1 MAAIEFWYEFG
12 STYSY
17 PAAMRIER
25 LAGEAGVPLRWRPFL
40 LGPILKEQGLNDS
53 PFNIFA
59 AKGRYM
65 WRDLA
70 RVCEAEGLPLS
81 LPPVSFPQ
89 NGLKAA
95 RIALAGEAQGWL
107 PDFTRAVFL
116 ANFAEQKDIASE
128 ETLAAILSGL
138 GVDAE
143 AALAE
148 AGTQAVKDRL
158 RAQTEEASRRGIFG
172 APSFL
177 IGDELFWGNDRL
189 EAALAWAK
197 RAGD

>member
-1 MAAIEFWYEFG
+1 MAAVEFWYEFA

-25 LAGEAGVPLRWRPFL
+25 LADEAGVAVRWRPFL
-40 LGPILKEQGLNDS
+40 LGPIFKEFGWTDS

-65 WRDLA
+65 WRDLT
-70 RVCEAEGLPLS
+70 RICEGEGLPLK
-81 LPPVSFPQ
+81 LPPVAFPQ

-95 RIALAGEAQGWL
+95 RLALVGEAQGRT
-107 PDFTRAVFL
+107 PPFTRAVFM
-116 ANFAEQKDIASE
+116 ANYAEQKNISDDG
-128 ETLAAILSGL
+128 TLAAILAAL

-148 AGTQAVKDRL
+148 ANTTPVKERL
-158 RAQTEEASRRGIFG
+158 KQQTEEAARRGIFG
-172 APSFL
+172 APSFT

-189 EAALAWAK
+189 EATLAWAK
-197 RAGD
+197 RS